1 MPTQEDIAKFNFT
14 LDAEVE
20 RIESIIKHSYRYQL
34 FTLIDTE
41 KNELTAGYLSLEYSE
56 TRHNEDNLP
65 IFLFSVDF
73 IYIKETYQKNKL
85 SYLFIPSVEK
95 YIRKKRNE
103 LISSLKLKNTSKV
116 DLVCIPKPQS
126 QKFCRQLKISLDDI
140 RFKPNLAN
148 LNL

>member
-1 MPTQEDIAKFNFT
+1 MPTQDDIAKFNFT
-14 LDAEVE
+14 LDGEVK
-20 RIESIIKHSYRYQL
+20 RIESIIQHPDRYQL

-41 KNELTAGYLSLEYSE
+41 QNNLTAGYLSLEYSE
-56 TRHNEDNLP
+56 TGHNEDNLT
-65 IFLFSVDF
+65 ILIFSVDF

-103 LISSLKLKNTSKV
+103 LISSLKLKKTSKV
-116 DLVCIPKPQS
+116 DPVCLPKPQS
-126 QKFCRQLKISLDDI
+126 QKFCHQLKTRLDDI